1 MGVGKERFEGQ
12 VSLNEHLGEEIEKNH
27 YAFLFRF
34 IPHMASNFIKFLQR
48 KKKVVILS
56 PMCLPNLCQFAY
68 PLVVTLYLALAHV
81 VSIYPS
87 ERIGRW
93 GSLEMQQD

>member
-1 MGVGKERFEGQ
+1 MGIPCFLVYIQSNSQVRIHKHIKIMGVGKERFEGQ

-56 PMCLPNLCQFAY
+56 PM
-68 PLVVTLYLALAHV
+68 
-81 VSIYPS
+81 
-87 ERIGRW
+87 
-93 GSLEMQQD
+93 